1 MSESFVEFH
10 FQDIDKFALNE
21 RLICD
26 WIKGAIRNENK
37 KLGELNCIF
46 CSDSFLHEMNQTYLD
61 HDTYTDIITFNYVEE
76 NLISGDLYISI
87 DRVFENASTFNVSKM
102 QELNRV
108 IIHGVLHLIGYNDK
122 TPEEA
127 DEIRAKEDFY
137 LTLLVD

>member
-1 MSESFVEFH
+1 MSESFVEFYY
-10 FQDIDKFALNE
+10 QDVDKLALNE

-26 WIKGAIRNENK
+26 WINGAIRNENK

-46 CSDSFLHEMNQTYLD
+46 CSDSFLYEMNQTYLD
-61 HDTYTDIITFNYVEE
+61 HDNYTDIITFNYVEE
-76 NLISGDLYISI
+76 NKISGDLYISV
-87 DRVFENASTFNVSKM
+87 DRVFENATTYKVSKM
-102 QELNRV
+102 QELKRV

-137 LTLLVD
+137 LSLLVD

>member
-1 MSESFVEFH
+1 MSEGFVEFH
-10 FQDIDKFALNE
+10 FQDIDKFALDSSAL
-21 RLICD
+21 RD
-26 WIKGAIRNENK
+26 WIMGVIRDESK
-37 KLGELNCIF
+37 ELGELNCIF
-46 CSDSFLHEMNQTYLD
+46 CNDSFLHEMNQTYLD

-76 NLISGDLYISI
+76 NLISGDLYISL
-87 DRVFENASTFNVSKM
+87 DRVFENALTFNVSKM

>member
-10 FQDIDKFALNE
+10 YQDIDKFALNE
-21 RLICD
+21 RLVID
-26 WIKGAIRNENK
+26 WIEGAIRNENK

-46 CSDSFLHEMNQTYLD
+46 CSDSFLHEMNQNYLD

-76 NLISGDLYISI
+76 NKISGDLYISV
-87 DRVFENASTFNVSKM
+87 DRVFENASTYNVSKM
-102 QELNRV
+102 QELKRV
-108 IIHGVLHLIGYNDK
+108 IIHGVLHLIGYNDM